1 MNFFFLPNPLALYK
15 EEDFWEKKTI
25 FRLSL
30 YLRLVCGFLRSKT
43 IYLFFLNGRITGIFH
58 GISDTFV
65 CTHFY
70 TYLQERRQEPAK
82 WTIHKCKLRRRR
94 HTNTKTL
101 DVPEVQHFGRHFF
114 GGEEVK
120 NPQLAQIL
128 NQKECGMLS
137 ILFNLLSQFFFGL
150 LSRWLLFFVFVCPP
164 FNKKWRK
171 KIWKKKLFSAF
182 RWTNFWPI
190 FREEEIVFWINLLW
204 QYIWLR
210 LGCRYC
216 TVLTEASLFF
226 VEIFFWN
233 GELFLQD
240 VWYSFHPLF
249 PSLKISPCTPQ

>member
-1 MNFFFLPNPLALYK
+1 MEYRTHLYVHISIHIYK
-15 EEDFWEKKTI
+15 KEDKNQQSELYINVNWDEEDTQTR
-25 FRLSL
+25 RLWMFQKCSTL
-30 YLRLVCGFLRSKT
+30 E
-43 IYLFFLNGRITGIFH
+43 
-58 GISDTFV
+58 DT
-65 CTHFY
+65 
-70 TYLQERRQEPAK
+70 
-82 WTIHKCKLRRRR
+82 
-94 HTNTKTL
+94 
-101 DVPEVQHFGRHFF
+101 F

-171 KIWKKKLFSAF
+171 KFEKKKWFSAF

>member
-1 MNFFFLPNPLALYK
+1 MRVFTERNHLP
-15 EEDFWEKKTI
+15 
-25 FRLSL
+25 
-30 YLRLVCGFLRSKT
+30 
-43 IYLFFLNGRITGIFH
+43 FFLNGRITGIFH

-120 NPQLAQIL
+120 NPQLAQIM

-171 KIWKKKLFSAF
+171 KFEKKNDFRLFGGQIFGQFSGKKKLSFESICCD
-182 RWTNFWPI
+182 NI
-190 FREEEIVFWINLLW
+190 F
-204 QYIWLR
+204 
-210 LGCRYC
+210 GCVWGVD
-216 TVLTEASLFF
+216 TVQF
-226 VEIFFWN
+226 
-233 GELFLQD
+233 
-240 VWYSFHPLF
+240 
-249 PSLKISPCTPQ
+249 